1 MRYIFKLKKL
11 NIVLSLIILIG
22 MNALDSCSKWNDFEK
37 YIKDGETIYS
47 GKVDSIQIL
56 PGFYRVRFVGKLSPD
71 PKVKNV
77 KIIWSDG
84 LNKDSANIALSN
96 GHSGI
101 LDTILKIGLEGTLN
115 FKIQTFDDK
124 GNTSLIN
131 EASGLVY
138 GNNFTKELPNRPIAS
153 AVFGIVANRLRI
165 NWGQMDR
172 TLNPFKTVIQ
182 YVNLKGDTVS
192 VTTPMQEDATV
203 IENVKVEGG
212 LRYYTDFLPDSAVI
226 DTLSSLVQT
235 IRPYTAFSD
244 SVATLAFNSFYNNF
258 FDPSKSLFYL
268 NTSHEEIASGWTQ
281 AIFFDIMLDNYART
295 KKPADLDK
303 IKIMYQGAYAR
314 YGSFVWADIKNKN
327 GWIYDDMLWMIVAL
341 IKGYNVTGEKAYL
354 DTAISGLDF
363 VWNDAYDPAVGAI
376 KWSWKDGSKAYMAT
390 SNYPYIIAAM
400 MLYNITRDE
409 AYLDKAKKIYNWTR
423 NNLFRPASGR
433 VADHVVGNDPPGFED
448 YTCNQGTCI
457 GANIL
462 LYKATGEAMYL
473 NDAIKAADYTKNNMS
488 NVNGILVAEDYG
500 ERGVFKAIF
509 AQYIHELIYDM
520 GQRQYLPWIKSNIA
534 SAWFNRDLLRNLM
547 FLNYTVPTPTSV
559 IKAYEACSGVAFMQ
573 LFNPELEN

>member
-1 MRYIFKLKKL
+1 M
-11 NIVLSLIILIG
+11 VHILIFLIG
-22 MNALDSCSKWNDFEK
+22 LTSFASCSKWNDFEK

-47 GKVDSIQIL
+47 GKVDSIQIF

-71 PKVKNV
+71 PKVKKV

-84 LNKDSANIALSN
+84 LNKDSTNIAISADSN
-96 GHSGI
+96 NGT

-115 FKIQTFDDK
+115 FKIQTFDDQ
-124 GNTSLIN
+124 GNSSLVD

-172 TLNPFKTVIQ
+172 TLIPFKTVIQ
-182 YVNLKGDTVS
+182 YVNLQGDSVS
-192 VTTPMQEDATV
+192 VSTPIDEGATV
-203 IENVKVEGG
+203 IEDVNMQGG

-226 DTLSSLVQT
+226 DTINSLAGMVA
-235 IRPYTAFSD
+235 PYAAFSD
-244 SVATLAFNSFYNNF
+244 SVATVAFNSFYSNF
-258 FDPSKSLFYL
+258 FNPSKGLFYL
-268 NTSHEEIASGWTQ
+268 NTNHEEVASGWTQ

-295 KKPADLDK
+295 KNAADLDK
-303 IKIMYQGAYAR
+303 INAMYQGAYSR
-314 YGSFVWADIKNKN
+314 YASFVWADIKNKN
-327 GWIYDDMLWMIVAL
+327 GWIYDDMLWMIIAL

-363 VWNDAYDPAVGAI
+363 VWEDAYDPAVGAI
-376 KWSWKDGSKAYMAT
+376 KWSWKDGSRAYMAT

-400 MLYNITRDE
+400 MLYNITRDQ
-409 AYLDKAKKIYNWTR
+409 AYLDKAKKIYSWTR
-423 NNLFRPASGR
+423 NNLFRPATGR
-433 VADHVVGNDPPGFED
+433 VADHVVENDPPGFED
-448 YTCNQGTCI
+448 YTYNQGTCI

-462 LYKATGEAMYL
+462 LFKATGEATYL

-509 AQYIHELIYDM
+509 AQYIYELIYDM
-520 GQRQYLPWIKSNIA
+520 GQKQYLPWIMSNIA
-534 SAWFNRDLLRNLM
+534 SAWFNRDSQRNLM
-547 FLNYTVPTPTSV
+547 YLNYTVPTPTSV

-573 LFNPELEN
+573 LFNPEIGN